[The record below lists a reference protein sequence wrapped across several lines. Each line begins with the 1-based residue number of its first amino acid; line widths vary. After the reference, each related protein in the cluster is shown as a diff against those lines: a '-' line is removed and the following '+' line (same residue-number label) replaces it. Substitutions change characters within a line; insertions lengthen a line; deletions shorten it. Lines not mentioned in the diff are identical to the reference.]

1 MSASRQHTVWLSGRF
16 MSEERA
22 RIPASC
28 LTLTFGVGLY
38 ETLRLVHGV
47 APLLELHLARLRGA
61 CNRLGLR
68 PKQRAWA
75 EVLAELATRNR
86 IRNGRAKILVGDG
99 FELATCTRLPRDLAD
114 ERREGIALKSVP
126 LERNLAQFKDT
137 SRLALW
143 AAERSLGA
151 EVLLVSARRQL
162 LETTRANLFVVSER
176 GLETAPATRVLPGVA
191 RGLVLE
197 LARGMGVTV
206 QLRAPSLRQRAR
218 WLEVFVSNA
227 LRGIRPVRRIDT
239 LRFAAPSASSLT
251 RRLQRGLDERMGLS

>member
-1 MSASRQHTVWLSGRF
+1 
-16 MSEERA
+16 
-22 RIPASC
+22 
-28 LTLTFGVGLY
+28 
-38 ETLRLVHGV
+38 
-47 APLLELHLARLRGA
+47 
-61 CNRLGLR
+61 
-68 PKQRAWA
+68 
-75 EVLAELATRNR
+75 
-86 IRNGRAKILVGDG
+86 
-99 FELATCTRLPRDLAD
+99 
-114 ERREGIALKSVP
+114 VP

-162 LETTRANLFVVSER
+162 LETTRANLFVVSGR

-197 LARGMGVTV
+197 LARSMGVTV

-239 LRFAAPSASSLT
+239 LRFVAPSASSLT